1 MAKAT
6 INLPT
11 TFLDALNA
19 ADTQLGQF
27 AKDALTAGAAIV
39 EPRMRANLAGAI
51 GSGTKQPSRSTGQLL
66 HALGT
71 TQVRVNRAGTHNI
84 KVGFREDRTDGATND
99 LIANVLEYGK
109 SGQPTKPFLKPAKS
123 ATKKSCVEAMK
134 AKLDEEMSRI

>member
-51 GSGTKQPSRSTGQLL
+51 GSGTKLIRP
-66 HALGT
+66 
-71 TQVRVNRAGTHNI
+71 
-84 KVGFREDRTDGATND
+84 GFSSEF
-99 LIANVLEYGK
+99 Y
-109 SGQPTKPFLKPAKS
+109 
-123 ATKKSCVEAMK
+123 
-134 AKLDEEMSRI
+134 SRIGTLCPESMTPN

>member
-66 HALGT
+66 QALGT
-71 TQVRVNRAGTHNI
+71 TQVRVNSAGTHNI
-84 KVGFREDRTDGATND
+84 KVGFSENRR
-99 LIANVLEYGK
+99 YGR
-109 SGQPTKPFLKPAKS
+109 SNQPARPFLAPTRTQTRRGA
-123 ATKKSCVEAMK
+123 VEAMK
-134 AKLDEEMSRI
+134 QVMTARIGSIAP